1 MRTIDEIF
9 KTMIAEKE
17 RHTELSRLTNA
28 SSASIWR
35 LMLYIVAVIAN
46 TVEKLFDLHKSEIE
60 ELIKQL
66 VPGRAEWYARKAL
79 DFLKDELLPDGSDI
93 YDTTNLTD
101 EEIENKKVVKYAVA
115 VEDREMAN
123 LTLKI
128 AGTQGD
134 ELVRLDDDT
143 EAQFCEY
150 MRQIKYAGVKINI
163 INRDADLFS
172 CIITVRYNPLLQ
184 PVTVSDNCIAAIENY
199 LKNLPFNGEYSNMA
213 LVDIVQQVD
222 GVKIIDLVEARSNTV
237 KIDEMQVIESS
248 ICPLSGYFKVQ
259 TINNRKQITVN
270 LTPYE

>member
-1 MRTIDEIF
+1 MRTIDEIY

-28 SSASIWR
+28 SAASIWR

-46 TVEKLFDLHKSEIE
+46 TVEKLFDLHKTEVE
-60 ELIKQL
+60 QLIKEL

-93 YDTTNLTD
+93 YDTTDLTD

-123 LTLKI
+123 LTVKI
-128 AGTQGD
+128 AGIQGG

-143 EAQFCEY
+143 EAQFREY
-150 MRQIKYAGVKINI
+150 MEQIKYAGVKINL
-163 INRDADLFS
+163 INRNADLFS
-172 CIITVRYNPLLQ
+172 CIINVRYNPLLQ
-184 PVTVSDNCIAAIENY
+184 PATVGDNCIAAIENY

-213 LVDIVQQVD
+213 LVDTVQGVD

-237 KIDEMQVIESS
+237 KTDEMQLIESS

-259 TINNRKQITVN
+259 TINDRKQIIVN

>member
-60 ELIKQL
+60 GLIKQL

-79 DFLKDELLPDGSDI
+79 DFLKDELLPIEDEFGVEI
-93 YDTTNLTD
+93 PD

-172 CIITVRYNPLLQ
+172 CIINIRYNPLLQ
-184 PVTVSDNCIAAIENY
+184 PTTVSDNCIAAIENY

-213 LVDIVQQVD
+213 LVDTVQQVD

-248 ICPLSGYFKVQ
+248 ICPLSGYFIVQ